1 MLRLLEERAGLV
13 FRPDQREQVEA
24 AVRRAAAR
32 VGGPGALAR
41 LAAADDAVLEPL
53 LAEVT
58 VGETYFFR
66 HPEQLAAVRERVLP
80 GLVRR
85 GGAARCWS
93 AGCASG
99 EEAYT
104 LSMLLRESAPG
115 LGYRVLGT
123 DVVRARLDTA
133 RRGRYGRW
141 SLRGVPEEA
150 VARGFEPRGGSYEV
164 RPEVR
169 APVEFR
175 ALNLADPTAAYVAV
189 GAWGMDLVLCRNV
202 LIYLDPATVRHVAE
216 RLMEALSPDGWIFL
230 GASDPPFSDL
240 VRCEVVETEAGLA
253 YRRPRRAV
261 AAAAPPAP
269 RAPEPDRPAPAR
281 VAPAPAAPAPVPEPA
296 ADEGAEGA
304 VLRVRALADE
314 GRTREAADVCV
325 AALDRHGASAELLY
339 LHAVLLLEARRFA
352 EAAAAARRALYLDRS
367 MIVAHLALGSAL
379 TQAGDAE
386 GARRAL
392 RNAAALLD
400 VLPAGEAV
408 PDSGGGTAGRLLA
421 GVRAQLRV
429 LGGEGA

>member
-1 MLRLLEERAGLV
+1 
-13 FRPDQREQVEA
+13 
-24 AVRRAAAR
+24 
-32 VGGPGALAR
+32 
-41 LAAADDAVLEPL
+41 
-53 LAEVT
+53 
-58 VGETYFFR
+58 
-66 HPEQLAAVRERVLP
+66 RVLP
-80 GLVRR
+80 GLARR

-150 VARGFEPRGGSYEV
+150 VARWFEPRGGSYEV

-175 ALNLADPTAAYVAV
+175 ALNLADPTAAYVAA

-240 VRCEVVETEAGLA
+240 VRCEVVETGAGLA
-253 YRRPRRAV
+253 YRRPRRT
-261 AAAAPPAP
+261 AAAVPAP
-269 RAPEPDRPAPAR
+269 RAPEPARP
-281 VAPAPAAPAPVPEPA
+281 APAPAAPAAAAPEPA
-296 ADEGAEGA
+296 VEGGAEGA

-325 AALDRHGASAELLY
+325 AALDRYGASAELLY

-392 RNAAALLD
+392 RNAAGLLD
-400 VLPAGEAV
+400 ALPAGEAV
-408 PDSGGGTAGRLLA
+408 PDSGGGTAGRLLS